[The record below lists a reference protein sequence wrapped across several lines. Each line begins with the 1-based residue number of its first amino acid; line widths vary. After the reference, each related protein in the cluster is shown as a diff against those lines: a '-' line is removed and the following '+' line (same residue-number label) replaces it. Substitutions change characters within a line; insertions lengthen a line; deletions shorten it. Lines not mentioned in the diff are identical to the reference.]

1 MPEVQDLTLSDL
13 NERRRGLLEH
23 LGMTYE
29 DLASKAA
36 AGSLVGDEWAA
47 WEELREIDFLRNG

>member
-13 NERRRGLLEH
+13 NERRTGILEH

-29 DLASKAA
+29 DSPARLPP
-36 AGSLVGDEWAA
+36 GH
-47 WEELREIDFLRNG
+47 